1 MMTTKIETMEILIQ
15 MMDEVVVELLKMDMN
30 ESMRVMIQMISAT

>member
-15 MMDEVVVELLKMDMN
+15 MMDEVAVELLKMDMN